1 MVGLSTTLGCPIRPD
16 VFERYIPAQR
26 GGFREIMEALIR
38 FRSGEAMHDAVAIS
52 TLLDDRLM
60 TWQTGEITVELAPPE
75 RSGQTVL
82 HPSEHADMR
91 AAVAVD
97 TDRYDAIIGGM
108 LQRLEKRLRN

>member
-1 MVGLSTTLGCPIRPD
+1 MVGLSITLGCPIRPD

-75 RSGQTVL
+75 RSG
-82 HPSEHADMR
+82 PDR
-91 AAVAVD
+91 AASVGAC
-97 TDRYDAIIGGM
+97 RHARRRGRGYGP
-108 LQRLEKRLRN
+108 L